1 MKVTMSISNSNPE
14 YLSRI
19 NRVMDY
25 IEANIGETHT
35 LEELASVASFSRFHF
50 HRIFTALTGETPF
63 QFLTRLRIEKAAGLL
78 LNNRRM
84 TISEVAYQCGF
95 SGLALF
101 SRTFSQSF
109 GVSPTAWRNGACA
122 DDGSTLH
129 RPGNN
134 RQQDSNHSQTVR
146 NHGEGATGTSMYFC
160 RETKTFKWRTTMKL
174 NKSMEVKQLPKM
186 TVAYLR
192 HTGPYQGNDKLFQNL
207 TEELCRWAGPRGLLA
222 QPGMQMLVVYHDDPN
237 VTEPDKLR
245 LSMCLT
251 VPDETKVDGKIGKME
266 IAAGTYAVGRFEVDT
281 NEFGEAWNWLYGTWL
296 PQSGYQPDDGPCFEV
311 YPEEPKEGEKIKVD
325 ICVPVKPL

>member
-1 MKVTMSISNSNPE
+1 MIKSE

-25 IEANIGETHT
+25 IEVNLGETHT
-35 LEELASVASFSRFHF
+35 LEDLASVANFSRFHF
-50 HRIFTALTGETPF
+50 HRIFTAMTGETPF
-63 QFLTRLRIEKAAGLL
+63 QFLTRLRVEKAAALL
-78 LNNRRM
+78 VNNRRM
-84 TISEVAYQCGF
+84 TIGEVAFQCGF

-101 SRTFSQSF
+101 SRTFRQFF
-109 GVSPTAWRNGACA
+109 GVSPTAWRNGDCGKAERMIQEPA
-122 DDGSTLH
+122 K
-129 RPGNN
+129 N
-134 RQQDSNHSQTVR
+134 RQTDSNQSQTIS
-146 NHGEGATGTSMYFC
+146 NPGEAGAASSMYFC

-192 HTGPYQGNDKLFQNL
+192 HTGPYQGNEMLFQNL

-222 QPGMQMLVVYHDDPN
+222 QPDMKLLVVYHDDPK
-237 VTEPDKLR
+237 VTEQDKLR

-251 VPDETKVDGKIGKME
+251 VPGQTKVDGKIGKME
-266 IAAGTYAVGRFEVDT
+266 IAAGTYAVGRFEV
-281 NEFGEAWNWLYGTWL
+281 NSQEFGEAWDWLYGTWL

-325 ICVPVKPL
+325 ICVPVKPM

>member
-1 MKVTMSISNSNPE
+1 MIKSE

-25 IEANIGETHT
+25 IESRLGETHT
-35 LEELASVASFSRFHF
+35 LEELASVANFSRFHF
-50 HRIFTALTGETPF
+50 HRIFTAMTGETPF
-63 QFLTRLRIEKAAGLL
+63 QFLTRLRIEKSANLL
-78 LNNRRM
+78 VNNPAI
-84 TISEVAYQCGF
+84 TISEVAFQCGF
-95 SGLALF
+95 SSLALF
-101 SRTFSQSF
+101 SRTFRQTF
-109 GVSPTAWRNGACA
+109 DASPSAWRHSGCSSGNGLKKSVSNQRKTNSNL
-122 DDGSTLH
+122 GQTLSND
-129 RPGNN
+129 RKSGT
-134 RQQDSNHSQTVR
+134 DS
-146 NHGEGATGTSMYFC
+146 SMYFC

-192 HTGPYQGNDKLFQNL
+192 HTGPYQGNEKLFQNL

-222 QPGMQMLVVYHDDPN
+222 QPDMKLLVVYHDDPK
-237 VTEPDKLR
+237 VTEQDKLR

-251 VPDETKVDGKIGKME
+251 VPGQTKVDGKIGKME
-266 IAAGTYAVGRFEVDT
+266 IAAGTYAVGRFEV
-281 NEFGEAWNWLYGTWL
+281 NSQEFGEAWDWLYGTWL

-325 ICVPVKPL
+325 ICVPVKPM